1 MERQV
6 NMELVNEVK
15 DELYYQFLEKLIY
28 TRKLLEGM
36 DLSSIL
42 MGDEEDE
49 EFEPID
55 IPDDICD
62 ITRRVMELYNDKDVS
77 AYNFAILTGGGTRSL
92 YKHMVDKYKDPYINS
107 PINRLTK
114 ELGYED
120 LIEFDTK
127 TFLEKYNA
135 MKNEES

>member
-15 DELYYQFLEKLIY
+15 DELYYQFLERLIF
-28 TRKLLEGM
+28 TRKLLNSM
-36 DLSSIL
+36 DLSIY
-42 MGDEEDE
+42 MGDE
-49 EFEPID
+49 EFEPIN
-55 IPDDICD
+55 IPDDVSD
-62 ITRRVMELYNDKDVS
+62 ITRRVMELYNDEDVS

-114 ELGYED
+114 ELGYDD
-120 LIEFDTK
+120 LIEFDTEE
-127 TFLEKYNA
+127 FWERYNA